1 MYILFIC
8 AHVCTLAWEVISPDV
23 RDCNS
28 YSYPNKPYK
37 LNTDFFVIKKEMYL
51 CSLKAFLYLLLI
63 TLPSFVLCVS
73 VVRTTLRTL
82 CLQV

>member
-8 AHVCTLAWEVISPDV
+8 AYVCTLGWEVISLDV

-37 LNTDFFVIKKEMYL
+37 LNTDFFVIKKKK
-51 CSLKAFLYLLLI
+51 CI
-63 TLPSFVLCVS
+63 CVL
-73 VVRTTLRTL
+73 
-82 CLQV
+82 